1 MQESN
6 TCCFCVACD
15 INLLDDMPSKEL
27 GLEVIVESLS
37 I

>member
-15 INLLDDMPSKEL
+15 VNLLDDTPSKEL
-27 GLEVIVESLS
+27 GLEVNG
-37 I
+37 